1 MRSKSIPTQA
11 RGAVDMALAKDA
23 QLAGVMGTG

>member
-1 MRSKSIPTQA
+1 MRSKGIPTHE
-11 RGAVDMALAKDA
+11 RRAVDMALAKDA